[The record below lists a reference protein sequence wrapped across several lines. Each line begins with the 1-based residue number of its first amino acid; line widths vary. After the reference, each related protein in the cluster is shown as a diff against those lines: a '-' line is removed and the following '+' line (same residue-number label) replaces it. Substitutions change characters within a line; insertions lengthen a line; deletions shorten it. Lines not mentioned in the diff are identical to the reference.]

1 MIGAARSFDR
11 SSELARTQA
20 ADYEQRRQAILDKA
34 ARLFA
39 RRGFD
44 GSSVAD
50 LADACSTSKSLI
62 YHYYPSKEDIL
73 YAVMSSHIDQLVSD
87 VDGVLAKGGDAAAQ
101 LDALIHAFMDHYVG
115 AADRQK
121 VLLNEL
127 DSLPAEQRAT
137 IVARQRRVIDAT
149 QALLVALD
157 PELADDPAQ
166 ARAKTMLLFGMINWT
181 HTWYDPQGPIP
192 PARIADMALA
202 MIQAS

>member
-1 MIGAARSFDR
+1 
-11 SSELARTQA
+11 LARTQA
-20 ADYEQRRQAILDKA
+20 ADYEQRREAIVDRA

-50 LADACSTSKSLI
+50 LAAACDTSKSLI

-73 YAVMSSHIDQLVSD
+73 YAVMSSHIDQLVAD
-87 VDGVLAKGGDAAAQ
+87 VGAVLARGGGAAEQ
-101 LDALIHAFMDHYVG
+101 LDALIHTFMGHYVG

-127 DSLPAEQRAT
+127 DSLPPEQRAT
-137 IVARQRRVIDAT
+137 VVAKQRRVVDAV

-157 PELADDPAQ
+157 PELGLDPAR

-181 HTWYDPQGPIP
+181 HTWYDPDGPIP
-192 PARIADMALA
+192 PAQIADMALA
-202 MIQAS
+202 MVQAS

>member
-1 MIGAARSFDR
+1 
-11 SSELARTQA
+11 LARTQA
-20 ADYEQRRQAILDKA
+20 ADYEQRREAILDKA

-39 RRGFD
+39 RGGFD

-50 LADACSTSKSLI
+50 LAEACNTSKSLI

-73 YAVMSSHIDQLVSD
+73 YAVMSSHIDQLVAD
-87 VDGVLAKGGDAAAQ
+87 VDAVLTRGGSATEQ

-127 DSLPAEQRAT
+127 DSLPANQRAA
-137 IVARQRRVIDAT
+137 IVARQRRVIDAA

-157 PELADDPAQ
+157 PELGLDPVR

-181 HTWYDPQGPIP
+181 HTWYDPAGPIP
-192 PARIADMALA
+192 PAQIADMALR
-202 MIQAS
+202 MVQAS

>member
-1 MIGAARSFDR
+1 
-11 SSELARTQA
+11 LARTQA
-20 ADYEQRRQAILDKA
+20 ADYEQRREAILDKA

-39 RRGFD
+39 RGGFD

-50 LADACSTSKSLI
+50 LAEACNTSKSLI

-73 YAVMSSHIDQLVSD
+73 YAVMSSHIDQLVAD
-87 VDGVLAKGGDAAAQ
+87 VDAVLTRGGSAAEQ

-127 DSLPAEQRAT
+127 DSLPANQRAA
-137 IVARQRRVIDAT
+137 IVARQRRVIDAA

-157 PELADDPAQ
+157 PELGLDPMR

-181 HTWYDPQGPIP
+181 HTWYDAAGPIP
-192 PARIADMALA
+192 PAQIADMALR
-202 MIQAS
+202 MVQAS